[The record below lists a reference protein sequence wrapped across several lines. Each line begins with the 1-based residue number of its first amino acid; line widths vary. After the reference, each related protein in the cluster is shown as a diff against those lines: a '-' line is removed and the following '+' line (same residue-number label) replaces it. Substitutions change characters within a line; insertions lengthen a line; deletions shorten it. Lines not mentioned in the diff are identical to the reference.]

1 MGFSMLGAFRKIA
14 PMINKILLFT
24 LIAATSIVTSCG
36 NSTGTLQTKST
47 KERFDE
53 AMAELKDEDYLKAS
67 ELFDIIVTQDPAGDL
82 ADDAQFYLGEAHFLN
97 DEFRLAAFHYR
108 RLLNSF
114 PTSPY
119 YKQAMFRSAEAFYKI
134 SPSYERD
141 QTDTENAIKQ
151 FRVFAD
157 LYPGDS
163 LATVARA
170 RITDLRN
177 KLAEKDFSVA
187 EQYVKMS
194 EHKSAL
200 IYYQRVID
208 LYPDT
213 DFYRP
218 AVLGKVAMLKNL
230 GRDGEAAE
238 EMQKFRN
245 ANPGSTLQSNGQ

>member
-1 MGFSMLGAFRKIA
+1 
-14 PMINKILLFT
+14 MINKILLVA
-24 LIAATSIVTSCG
+24 LIAATSILTSCG
-36 NSTGTLQTKST
+36 NSSGTLQTKPT

-53 AMAELKDEDYLKAS
+53 AMAALKDENYVKAA

-119 YKQAMFRSAEAFYKI
+119 YKRAMFRAAEAFFNI

-163 LATVARA
+163 LATVAQD
-170 RITDLRN
+170 RIADLRN
-177 KLAEKDFSVA
+177 KLGHKDFSVA
-187 EQYVKMS
+187 EQYVKMD
-194 EHKSAL
+194 EYKAAL

-213 DFYRP
+213 DYYRS
-218 AVLGKVAMLKNL
+218 AVLGKVEMLKKL
-230 GRDGEAAE
+230 GRDGEATE
-238 EMQKFRN
+238 ELQKFRD
-245 ANPGSTLQSNGQ
+245 ANPGASLQSNG